1 MIAQG
6 EGGEQGDPLMP
17 LLFSLGQHAALA
29 AVNARLQDGERLFAY
44 LIHVISSPCRVL
56 EVHRVLQEELWAH
69 ARIRIHHGK
78 TQLWNRGGSDWDC
91 RAHLCCA
98 LHAVVWKSD
107 PELPLSQNGLRV
119 LGGPIGHPLYIV
131 DQLDSKSV
139 EHELLFQRIPAVGPQ
154 AAWLLLLLCGATLGL
169 ATFLHVPTQLPHAR
183 TTALMPLSKEG
194 GGFGQCCASPACC
207 SPCELGKQF
216 AHVRQRH
223 PDVADTIITGLERDP
238 ALC

>member
-1 MIAQG
+1 MISRNAMLQALLEIDGGDQIMPFVRQLYGRPSIHCGRMRWERFMIAQG

-78 TQLWNRGGSDWDC
+78 TQLWNRGGSDRDC

-98 LHAVVWKSD
+98 PHAVVWKSD
-107 PELPLSQNGLRV
+107 PEMPLSQNGLRV

-139 EHELLFQRIPAVGPQ
+139 EHELLFQRTTAVGPQ
-154 AAWLLLLLCGATLGL
+154 ARLVCCLFA
-169 ATFLHVPTQLPHAR
+169 QSAR
-183 TTALMPLSKEG
+183 
-194 GGFGQCCASPACC
+194 
-207 SPCELGKQF
+207 
-216 AHVRQRH
+216 
-223 PDVADTIITGLERDP
+223 
-238 ALC
+238 